1 METRNNFEYVNRLY
15 LQIFRFLL
23 SASLREQGRASAEI
37 TESFDKIYALFCDIS
52 VIKMTFK
59 KCSLNPGRK
68 CGHVCLESTSRR
80 DEFMLS
86 RGISRMLC
94 HVLELI
100 QEHCWNMIACLF
112 DDMRG
117 TVRRLH
123 KAGKSTD
130 MTYWKRSRSVELGYE
145 LWYSD
150 DVKDNVCQW
159 EWQDVVYEMKGF

>member
-1 METRNNFEYVNRLY
+1 
-15 LQIFRFLL
+15 
-23 SASLREQGRASAEI
+23 
-37 TESFDKIYALFCDIS
+37 
-52 VIKMTFK
+52 
-59 KCSLNPGRK
+59 
-68 CGHVCLESTSRR
+68 
-80 DEFMLS
+80 MLS

-100 QEHCWNMIACLF
+100 QEHCWIMIACLF

-130 MTYWKRSRSVELGYE
+130 MTYWKRNRSVELGYE
-145 LWYSD
+145 LWSSD

-159 EWQDVVYEMKGF
+159 EWQDVVYEMNGF